1 MRPPREI
8 IFAGEAVFSGIIGPE
23 PSSPPKFSSSPA
35 LLPMA
40 GMSLTAVVLEF
51 TMPIA
56 ASSAITAERTSAVVS
71 PGTTIISRPTE
82 QTAVIASSFSIF
94 SVPARAASIIPA
106 SSVTGINAPER
117 PPT

>member
-1 MRPPREI
+1 
-8 IFAGEAVFSGIIGPE
+8 
-23 PSSPPKFSSSPA
+23 
-35 LLPMA
+35 MA

-56 ASSAITAERTSAVVS
+56 ASSAITAESTSAVVS

-117 PPT
+117 PPTCDDAIVPPFLTASLSRASAAVVP